1 MQTFKE
7 LVMSSK
13 WARKLDY
20 FRERAANAIWMIKK
34 GDFKLILESIALEIH
49 YRMEDVREWI
59 RLARLLD
66 DSQVEGSSYINRRS
80 VIPPSS
86 CPTVRVMPGSLRPA
100 ADKNAVASEL
110 ETIVSSLEVR
120 DRHSL

>member
-1 MQTFKE
+1 
-7 LVMSSK
+7 MSSK

-34 GDFKLILESIALEIH
+34 GDLKLILKSIFLELH
-49 YRMEDVREWI
+49 YRMEDMREWI

-66 DSQVEGSSYINRRS
+66 DSQVEGSNYVNRRRI
-80 VIPPSS
+80 IPPSP
-86 CPTVRVMPGSLRPA
+86 CPTGRVMPKTLHTA
-100 ADKNAVASEL
+100 ADPNAVAVEL
-110 ETIVSSLEVR
+110 KSIVSSLDVR

>member
-1 MQTFKE
+1 
-7 LVMSSK
+7 MSSK

-20 FRERAANAIWMIKK
+20 FRARAANAIWMIKK

>member
-1 MQTFKE
+1 
-7 LVMSSK
+7 LVMSSR

-20 FRERAANAIWMIKK
+20 FRERAANAIWMVKK
-34 GDFKLILESIALEIH
+34 GDLRLILKSIFLEIH

-66 DSQVEGSSYINRRS
+66 DNQVEGSSYVNRRKI
-80 VIPPSS
+80 IPPSP
-86 CPTVRVMPGSLRPA
+86 CPTGRVMPKSLHTAVEPDR
-100 ADKNAVASEL
+100 VASEL
-110 ETIVSSLEVR
+110 KSIISSLDVR